1 MRYLKTIFILLLSFS
16 FAKAQFVSA
25 DSKRVADVYFLNKEY
40 YAAAEYYKKALQI
53 SPDSLG
59 FVVPYGFEK
68 KVLEESPKKE
78 DYEYAVFQLATSLR
92 LYKNFQDAEKW
103 YAIANNFTNSKYALS
118 GFWYGDCLRSNLRF
132 EEAIM
137 AYEIFI
143 KKYPINDSYKEKA
156 IAEIESCKFA
166 LNEIKYPRLYKL
178 AKLPANVNLSGS
190 NYATALLNNTFYF
203 TSSRPKMVAGK
214 NEVLAGVNENKVVK
228 KATPYINAI
237 YTAQVNTDTA
247 KVNVSKVAVNAR
259 EMEVAAPALHP
270 NGNAMYFTAWTNKD
284 EKIRSIYISRKSAT
298 GEWSDPI
305 SLGGEINVNGYN
317 SMQPYVTKDG
327 KYFVFSSDRPGG
339 SGKYDLW
346 YALVRPDGTTG
357 NAMNLGEKIN
367 SKGDDQAPYFN
378 PKTKKLMFSTNG
390 RVGMGGFDFYE
401 AQGDFTNWTAPKNL
415 GYPFN
420 SAKDDLYF
428 TSLDDQDNEGYVSSD
443 RESVCCLEIFHVKK
457 DILTVSG
464 KLIDCESKKPLEG
477 AKVVLTSDD
486 LGEMTTTT
494 DANGN
499 YSFGITSN
507 RGFHLNA
514 TKRLYFAKNL
524 NYSLQQLV
532 AIDTLKGELCLDKI
546 PEKPIV
552 LKNILYEFDSAELTD
567 SSKVNLNHLYD
578 IMVENKDIE
587 IELGAHTDNIGTAEY
602 NLDLS
607 QRRAKSC
614 VDYLI
619 SKGIAPE
626 RMTSKGY
633 GFDVPIAPN
642 QLAKGKDNPE
652 GRALNRRTEFKVTK
666 K

>member
-16 FAKAQFVSA
+16 FAKAQFVSS

-53 SPDSLG
+53 SPDSVG

-137 AYEIFI
+137 AYNIFI
-143 KKYPINDSYKEKA
+143 KKYTINDSYKERA

-203 TSSRPKMVAGK
+203 TSSRPKGVAGK
-214 NEVLAGVNENKVVK
+214 NEILSGANDSKVVK

-247 KVNVSKVAVNAR
+247 KVDVSKVTVNVK
-259 EMEVAAPALHP
+259 EMEIAAPALHP
-270 NGNAMYFTAWTNKD
+270 NGNIMYFTAWVNKD

-298 GEWSDPI
+298 GDWSDPVA
-305 SLGGEINVNGYN
+305 LGGEINILGYN

-327 KYFVFSSDRPGG
+327 KYFIFSSDRPGG

-357 NAMNLGEKIN
+357 NAMNLGDKIN

-401 AQGDFTNWTAPKNL
+401 TQGDFTNWTAPKNL

-428 TSLDDQDNEGYVSSD
+428 TPLDDQDNEGYVSSD
-443 RESVCCLEIFHVKK
+443 RESICCLEIFHVKK
-457 DILTVSG
+457 EVLIVKG
-464 KLIDCESKKPLEG
+464 KIIDCKTLKPLEG
-477 AKVVLTSDD
+477 ATVTLTGED
-486 LGEMTTTT
+486 LEEMTTAS

-499 YSFGITSN
+499 YNFGITSN
-507 RGFHLNA
+507 RGFHLSA
-514 TKRLYFAKNL
+514 TKKKYFAAKMDFK
-524 NYSLQQLV
+524 LQQLV
-532 AIDTLKGELCLDKI
+532 GIDTLKSNLCLNNI
-546 PEKPIV
+546 PPEPIV

-567 SSKVNLNHLYD
+567 TAKVNLNHLYD
-578 IMVENKDIE
+578 ILVDNKDIE
-587 IELGAHTDNIGTAEY
+587 IELRAHTDNIGTAVY
-602 NLDLS
+602 NKDLS
-607 QRRAKSC
+607 ERRAKSC
-614 VDYLI
+614 VDYLV

-626 RMTSKGY
+626 RLTSKGF
-633 GFDVPIAPN
+633 GFEVPIAPN
-642 QLAKGKDNPE
+642 KTPDGKDNPE
-652 GRALNRRTEFKVTK
+652 GRALNRRTEFRVTK
-666 K
+666 Q